1 MPLPVVPVA
10 IGVTIAGGIGLVQIL
25 IANKIKKKTEEKL
38 NRKLAEL
45 SYVRL
50 EAIST
55 LGRTAEFMRRI
66 ASFHQ
71 VNPEEFGVTP
81 DQISDWLK
89 RSDTADEILKTLSSF
104 GVGAASVY
112 AVWIAASAG
121 TASTTTA
128 ISSLTGITVMT
139 SKLAWFG
146 GGSLAAGGGGM
157 KLGYAMLGGIAIG
170 AGLFTFGAWSII
182 KAKKYENAVDDAI
195 GAVGKSP
202 APPDPNDPSDDT
214 LGKSPTPPN
223 PNAPSDDALGDVES
237 DKSETTRWRH
247 WASLVILRADELVH
261 ATKALDH
268 ALREQLTQCST
279 DNPPDA
285 DVKTLASI
293 SRTLA
298 EVVDIAITDD
308 KGNILDEDAMK
319 DAYLDQKARRQDLSQ
334 ACKRLNDAI
343 QVQAYDKAE
352 SAAQDILNIILLKSP
367 EPQYQRSAA

>member
-1 MPLPVVPVA
+1 MPLPIVPVA
-10 IGVTIAGGIGLVQIL
+10 IGVTIAGGIGLVQTL
-25 IANKIKKKTEEKL
+25 LANKIKKNTEEKL

-81 DQISDWLK
+81 DQISDWHK
-89 RSDTADEILKTLSSF
+89 RSDTADEILKTLLSF
-104 GVGAASVY
+104 GSGAASVY
-112 AVWIAASAG
+112 AVWTGAVLG
-121 TASTTTA
+121 TASTSTA
-128 ISSLTGITVMT
+128 ISSLTGVTVMT

-170 AGLFTFGAWSII
+170 VGMFTFGTWSII
-182 KAKKYENAVDDAI
+182 KAKKYEDAVDDAI

-202 APPDPNDPSDDT
+202 APPDPN
-214 LGKSPTPPN
+214 N
-223 PNAPSDDALGDVES
+223 PSDDAPGDADS
-237 DKSETTRWRH
+237 DESETTRWRH

-268 ALREQLTQCST
+268 ALREQLDQCST

-319 DAYLDQKARRQDLSQ
+319 DAYINQRARRQELSQ
-334 ACKRLNDAI
+334 ACNRLNEAI
-343 QVQAYDKAE
+343 KSQSYDKAD

-367 EPQYQRSAA
+367 ELQYQRSAA